1 MRLHVHHTTAYRYAD
16 RVSHST
22 QYLRLSPRES
32 ARQRVL
38 GWRLDVPG
46 RAVRSVDP
54 FGNTLHVVTVDT
66 PHSELLIAV
75 DGEVE
80 ISPGSLSPADG
91 IHPMVFLRPGTL
103 AVPDEAMQAFALAQD
118 PALPPFEGAQQLMER
133 LRARMRFLPGTTD
146 ACTTAAMAFD
156 AGSGVCQDFTHVFTG
171 CARTLGIPAR
181 YVSGYLFTD
190 GEEHVAS
197 HAWAEVWTGDA
208 WWGLDVTNGCEI
220 DQRHLQLATG
230 MDYLDASPV
239 RGVRRG
245 GGEEWLEARALVRS
259 AGQ

>member
-1 MRLHVHHTTAYRYAD
+1 MRLHVHHTTAYRYTERLAL
-16 RVSHST
+16 ST

-38 GWRLDVPG
+38 GWRLELPG
-46 RAVRSVDP
+46 RAARSVDP

-66 PHSELLIAV
+66 PHSELLITV
-75 DGEVE
+75 DGEVD
-80 ISPGSLSPADG
+80 ISRGALSPADS

-103 AVPDEAMQAFALAQD
+103 AVADEAMQAFALEQD
-118 PALPPFEGAQQLMER
+118 PALPPPEGARLLMER
-133 LRARMRFLPGTTD
+133 LRSRMRFLSGTTD
-146 ACTTAAMAFD
+146 ACTTAAAAFA

-171 CARTLGIPAR
+171 CARALGIPAR

-190 GEEHVAS
+190 REEHVAS
-197 HAWAEVWTGDA
+197 HAWAEVGTGDA

-220 DQRHLQLATG
+220 DQRHLQLAVG